1 LGHGSD
7 LDLVFIH
14 DADGGETAADVTFE
28 QTAIENSIFFARL
41 GQKIIHILNA
51 RTINGILYEVDMR
64 LRPSGNSGLLVASLK
79 SFERYQ
85 TKNAWTW
92 EHQALVRTRVVA
104 GCPQLAEK
112 FADVRAQ
119 VLGAQRDIEK
129 LRHDV
134 IEMRNKMREQLDRSD
149 ATHFDLKQ
157 GAGGIVDLEFIVQFA
172 VLAWSHEHA
181 NLMQWT
187 DNIRIL
193 EQLVVSKLIS
203 AEQAEQLMEA
213 YRVLRGRGH
222 RRTLLGEA
230 TLLGANELLVER
242 ELIQQAWKKFLSKPE
257 G

>member
-1 LGHGSD
+1 
-7 LDLVFIH
+7 
-14 DADGGETAADVTFE
+14 
-28 QTAIENSIFFARL
+28 
-41 GQKIIHILNA
+41 
-51 RTINGILYEVDMR
+51 
-64 LRPSGNSGLLVASLK
+64 
-79 SFERYQ
+79 
-85 TKNAWTW
+85 
-92 EHQALVRTRVVA
+92 
-104 GCPQLAEK
+104 
-112 FADVRAQ
+112 
-119 VLGAQRDIEK
+119 
-129 LRHDV
+129 
-134 IEMRNKMREQLDRSD
+134 MRNKMREQLDRSD